1 MSKKMMS
8 FVVLV
13 IILFC
18 ALYFGKNVYIM
29 TDEINTLGN
38 AIVKSKEGFI
48 TITGDRLRT

>member
-1 MSKKMMS
+1 MMS

-18 ALYFGKNVYIM
+18 GLYYGRNVYIM

-38 AIVKSKEGFI
+38 AVIKTQEGFT
-48 TITGDRLRT
+48 TITGDRIGT